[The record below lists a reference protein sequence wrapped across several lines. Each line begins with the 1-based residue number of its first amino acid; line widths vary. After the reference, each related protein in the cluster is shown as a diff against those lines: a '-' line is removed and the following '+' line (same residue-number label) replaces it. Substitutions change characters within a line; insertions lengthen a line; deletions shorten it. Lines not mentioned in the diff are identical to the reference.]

1 MAHKFNQEKG
11 YIKKRHVILEIKS
24 YTSLFKKRKN
34 EF

>member
-24 YTSLFKKRKN
+24 YTFIQEKKK
-34 EF
+34 